1 MLLAERPLKASSFSA
16 RACSLRCVVPRAGP
30 PLLRSISP
38 SFQVYI
44 PTVFE
49 TYVADVEVN
58 GKKVELALW
67 DTAGQEDYEWVTP
80 ARGATFD

>member
-1 MLLAERPLKASSFSA
+1 VA
-16 RACSLRCVVPRAGP
+16 RAPPPPPFLRPRARR

-49 TYVADVEVN
+49 THVADVEVN

-67 DTAGQEDYEWVTP
+67 DTAGQEDYKSVTL
-80 ARGATFD
+80 AHGATID